1 MSLYRAPKVL
11 ILHFKRFKQKG
22 IIRKEKNETR
32 INFPLVLD
40 LKDHVVNP
48 EPISDYANDPKIK
61 ELIVPPKYEGEEKIT
76 NSSEPIFDL
85 YAVINHY
92 GGLGGGHYTTYAKNN
107 GKWYD
112 YNDSSVKGLA
122 EDSVVGSGAYILF
135 YRRRD
140 D

>member
-11 ILHFKRFKQKG
+11 VLHFKRFTQKG

-40 LKDHVVNP
+40 LKDHVINP
-48 EPISDYANDPKIK
+48 EPISDYTRDPKIK
-61 ELIVPPKYEGEEKIT
+61 ELIVPPKYKGEEKIT
-76 NSSEPIFDL
+76 DSSEPIYDL

-92 GGLGGGHYTTYAKNN
+92 DGQGRGYYTASARNN
-107 GKWYD
+107 GKWYE
-112 YNDSSVKGLA
+112 YNDSSVKGLS
-122 EDSVVGSGAYILF
+122 EESVVGSAAYMLF

-140 D
+140 